1 MELTTRCFLDQ
12 KFSKQNSFGNG
23 IGQCVS
29 PRVLHRSFSGKRGK
43 DWGSG
48 STGCHVYGECAFEQ
62 REVELVV
69 PCKRRKWQGI
79 KWAAM
84 CQNQAKMGLVALI
97 NEWNKE
103 YADVSEVV
111 NSPSGS
117 YTEFPFNFLAF
128 FAVLLMNSWVFSSI
142 LWLVF

>member
-1 MELTTRCFLDQ
+1 MDESKLQENDHDDVPTHDRNEFFGFEYVDSLSLCDALKCCMQKFAINGADDKVFLDR

-48 STGCHVYGECAFEQ
+48 SKGCHVYGECVFEQ

-69 PCKRRKWQGI
+69 PCKRRKW
-79 KWAAM
+79 
-84 CQNQAKMGLVALI
+84 
-97 NEWNKE
+97 
-103 YADVSEVV
+103 
-111 NSPSGS
+111 
-117 YTEFPFNFLAF
+117 
-128 FAVLLMNSWVFSSI
+128 
-142 LWLVF
+142 